1 MCGFEPTDA
10 RVIERRNIAVL
21 ARRKAVQPGLARVHD
36 QRSNAGALDRAGER
50 FERLLRILIVD
61 ADATLDAHGQLDR
74 SCRGRDA
81 VADESR
87 LSHQASAEAALLHA
101 IGRTADVEVYLVIPE
116 VLGNA
121 RALRKLPRIT
131 AARLQRDR
139 MLGGIVC
146 QEP

>member
-1 MCGFEPTDA
+1 
-10 RVIERRNIAVL
+10 
-21 ARRKAVQPGLARVHD
+21 RRKALQPGLARVHD

-61 ADATLDAHGQLDR
+61 ADATLDAHGYLNR
-74 SCRGRDA
+74 GCHGRDA

-101 IGRTADVEVYLVIPE
+101 IGGTADVGVYLAIGE

-121 RALRKLPRIT
+121 RALGKLPRIP
-131 AARLQRDR
+131 AAELQRDR
-139 MLGGIVC
+139 MLGGIVR